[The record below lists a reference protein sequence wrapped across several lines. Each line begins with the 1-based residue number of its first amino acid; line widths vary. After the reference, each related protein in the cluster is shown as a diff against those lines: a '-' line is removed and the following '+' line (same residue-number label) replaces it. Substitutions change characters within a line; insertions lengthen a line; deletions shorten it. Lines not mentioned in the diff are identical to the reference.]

1 MAWVNGSKIL
11 FRSRIYRSLP
21 LVLLTLNENNINF
34 NAAKTEIMERKKA
47 EKVDLERRK
56 GMYLQVGLVV
66 VLSIILIAFEWTS
79 KPVELDDTEMVQE
92 IEFED
97 EMIVTRRQEKPKEQP
112 KPETPKVAEV
122 LDIVEDDVEI
132 EDFDFDMEVDENTE
146 YDFTSIVDDEEEQIE
161 EEEVFYIVEDMP
173 TFNGGDPAIE
183 FRKYIANNLE
193 YPEIAAENGISG
205 RVIVQFA
212 VDKNG
217 RVEDAVVVR
226 SVDPA
231 LDKEALRVVM
241 ASPRWSPGK
250 QRGKAVKVLFTFPIN
265 FVLQ

>member
-1 MAWVNGSKIL
+1 
-11 FRSRIYRSLP
+11 
-21 LVLLTLNENNINF
+21 
-34 NAAKTEIMERKKA
+34 MEQKKSKKA
-47 EKVDLERRK
+47 DLENKK
-56 GMYLQVGLVV
+56 GIFLQVGLVV
-66 VLSIILIAFEWTS
+66 ALSVILIGFEWTT
-79 KPVELDDTEMVQE
+79 KPQEDDDTEMVRQ

-97 EMIVTRRQEKPKEQP
+97 EMIVTRREPPKEQP

-132 EDFDFDMEVDENTE
+132 EDFDFDMEVDDDTE
-146 YDFTSIVDDEEEQIE
+146 YDFTMLDDDEEQIE
-161 EEEVFYIVEDMP
+161 EEEIFYIVEDMP

-183 FRKYIANNLE
+183 FRKYIAANLD

-212 VDKNG
+212 VNAQGK
-217 RVEDAVVVR
+217 VVDAVVVR

-231 LDKEALRVVM
+231 LDKEAIRVVM
-241 ASPRWSPGK
+241 ASPPWTPGR

>member
-1 MAWVNGSKIL
+1 
-11 FRSRIYRSLP
+11 
-21 LVLLTLNENNINF
+21 
-34 NAAKTEIMERKKA
+34 MERKKSKQA
-47 EKVDLERRK
+47 DLENKK
-56 GMYLQVGLVV
+56 GVFLQLGLVV
-66 VLSIILIAFEWTS
+66 ALSVILISFEWTS
-79 KPVELDDTEMVQE
+79 SPDMDDNTEMVKQ

-97 EMIVTRRQEKPKEQP
+97 EMIVTRREEPPEEQP

-132 EDFDFDMEVDENTE
+132 EDFDFDMEVDDDTE
-146 YDFTSIVDDEEEQIE
+146 YDFTMVDDDEEEIDE
-161 EEEVFYIVEDMP
+161 EEIFYIVEDMP

-183 FRKYIANNLE
+183 FRKYISNNLD

-212 VDKNG
+212 VNSTGK
-217 RVEDAVVVR
+217 VVDAVVVR
-226 SVDPA
+226 PVDPA
-231 LDKEALRVVM
+231 LDKEAIRVVM
-241 ASPRWSPGK
+241 ASPPWTPGK